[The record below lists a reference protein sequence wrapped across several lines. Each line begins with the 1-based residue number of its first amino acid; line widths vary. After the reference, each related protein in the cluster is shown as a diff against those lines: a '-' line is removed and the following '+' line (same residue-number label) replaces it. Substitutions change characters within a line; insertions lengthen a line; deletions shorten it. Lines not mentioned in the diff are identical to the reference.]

1 MYKKIASL
9 SVLILTT
16 LFFIGCSKDSADSSN
31 KNEKRFLNLNLNGT
45 ELSYNGDDDLLVWGF
60 TGENCNPNGKLSLQI
75 VGDIE
80 NSLYYAQVNLAHF
93 ENLVDFSDTKK
104 NIATTTRVT
113 DTNSYWD
120 WMTDDLNSS
129 FCDLNNDLC
138 IWIEDKSKDNVYLKL
153 KPNTTSK
160 HNITKTEFISED
172 STSKIYAIEGN
183 FSATY
188 IKDKSDF
195 PVSGNYR
202 TLIEVL
208 K

>member
-16 LFFIGCSKDSADSSN
+16 LFFIGCSKDSADSST
-31 KNEKRFLNLNLNGT
+31 KNEKRFLNLNLNGN
-45 ELSYNGDDDLLVWGF
+45 ELNYNSDIFGMSYG
-60 TGENCNPNGKLSLQI
+60 GENCNDNGELRLELLGQ
-75 VGDIE
+75 IE
-80 NSLYYAQVNLAHF
+80 NSSYFVEGSLAHF

-104 NIATTTRVT
+104 NIVNATRVT
-113 DTNSYWD
+113 DTNSIWIYS
-120 WMTDDLNSS
+120 TDGISNS
-129 FCDLNNDLC
+129 FCNLNNDLSLV
-138 IWIEDKSKDNVYLKL
+138 IEDKSKDNGYLKL

-172 STSKIYAIEGN
+172 STSKTYAIEGN

>member
-16 LFFIGCSKDSADSSN
+16 LFFIGCSKDSADSST
-31 KNEKRFLNLNLNGT
+31 KNEERFLNLNLNGT
-45 ELSYNGDDDLLVWGF
+45 ELNYNFDFWGSSF
-60 TGENCNPNGKLSLQI
+60 TDQENCVNNGKLVLNF
-75 VGDIE
+75 VGQIE
-80 NSLYYAQVNLAHF
+80 NSSYFVEGSLAHF

-113 DTNSYWD
+113 DTNSIWIYS
-120 WMTDDLNSS
+120 TDGISNS
-129 FCDLNNDLC
+129 FCNVNNDLSLV
-138 IWIEDKSKDNVYLKL
+138 IEEKSKDNGYLKL

-172 STSKIYAIEGN
+172 STSKTYAIEGN